1 MIVEYS
7 TRFPFVSEIEVEEG
21 EGEWRKPLEKSRYS
35 DVARFTIRVLP
46 GVSRSKA
53 NKTVFITGQGG
64 NLFDVYEAL
73 RCKTR
78 GNNRRGVATC
88 PNPCSEW
95 WRCYL
100 WGRVN
105 DSTWRRFRWQLLK
118 KNGMEGEISWDLL
131 VILLNRYYIIII
143 IISKRFFILP
153 FDS

>member
-7 TRFPFVSEIEVEEG
+7 TRFPFVSEIEVEGG

-118 KNGMEGEISWDLL
+118 KKRDERGDFVGFVGDSVESLL
-131 VILLNRYYIIII
+131 YYYYNYLKTFLY
-143 IISKRFFILP
+143 SSL
-153 FDS
+153 